1 MYQDVDS
8 LVDGAF
14 GNNVLNPGLVHIHG
28 STVLEDGACSME
40 VLRAVQLVG
49 SIKEE
54 VSRLVS
60 HRWEDNEHKSLEG
73 NTW

>member
-14 GNNVLNPGLVHIHG
+14 GNNVLDPSLVHVHG
-28 STVLEDGACSME
+28 STVLEHGACSVE
-40 VLRAVQLVG
+40 VLRTVQLVG

-54 VSRLVS
+54 VSCLVS
-60 HRWEDNEHKSLEG
+60 HR
-73 NTW
+73 